1 MALSH
6 DLKTEVSDIFKK
18 QWTEQKGIVV
28 PTADDLILNSNYAKH
43 LESATVLYAD
53 LDGSTQMV
61 DTLSWQ
67 QATEVYKSYL
77 RCASKIIKA
86 EGGSITAYD
95 GDRVMGVFVGENKN
109 TRAVRAAM
117 NIHHAVVNIIR
128 PAYAAQ
134 YSSSSFVVKHAIGID
149 TSALYAA
156 RIGVVGDNDIVWVGS
171 AANHAAKLCNLNKHP
186 LWVTKSVYD
195 SMHSSVKVSGTTAMW
210 TKYKWNTFDNSDIYG
225 SDYYWSTL

>member
-1 MALSH
+1 MALSD
-6 DLKTEVSDIFKK
+6 DLKAEVSDIFNK
-18 QWTEQKGIVV
+18 QWTEQKGLVV

-53 LDGSTQMV
+53 LDESTQMV

-67 QATEVYKSYL
+67 KSAEVYKSYL

-109 TRAVRAAM
+109 TRSVRAAM
-117 NIHHAVVNIIR
+117 KIHRAVINIIR

-134 YSSSSFVVKHAIGID
+134 YSSSSFVVKHVIGID
-149 TSALYAA
+149 TSSLYAA
-156 RIGVVGDNDIVWVGS
+156 RIGVVGDNDIVWIGS

-186 LWVTKSVYD
+186 LWVTKPVHD
-195 SMHSSVKVSGTTAMW
+195 IMHSSVKMSGATAMW
-210 TKYKWNTFDNSDIYG
+210 TKYKWDNFDNSEIYG
-225 SDYYWSTL
+225 SSYYWGTL